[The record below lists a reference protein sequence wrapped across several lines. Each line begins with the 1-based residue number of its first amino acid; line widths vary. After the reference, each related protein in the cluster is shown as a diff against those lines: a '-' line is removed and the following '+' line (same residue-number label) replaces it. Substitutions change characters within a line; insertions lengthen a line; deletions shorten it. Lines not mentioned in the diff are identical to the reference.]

1 MIILLCATLVPTTR
15 RCSILALAFI
25 FLISL
30 LNYPIWTFTADEI
43 VFNLRNIRTGLILTI
58 LTIWVTCFML
68 MSSTFEQL
76 SSIAYKILITGL
88 LVILALTFQTNS
100 LLLFYFIF
108 EVALIPI
115 FLIIMGWGYQP
126 ERLSAGVRM
135 FMYTVFASLPLL
147 VRFVFLTK
155 MFELNR
161 LISIKILIRGITQ
174 NKIVNFLFTI
184 TFIAGFLVKYPIYLV
199 HLWLPKAHVEAPVA
213 GSIILAAL
221 LLKLGGYGLLRLAP
235 VLARTA
241 NFSNILIAFSLTG
254 GSLVSALCVRQVDI
268 KVLIA
273 YSSVAHMS
281 LAIACTLSQNLL
293 AITGAFLIIVA
304 HGVTSSGIFRAANI
318 IYERWKTRNM
328 LLSKRILSYLP
339 VFSMWWFILAIGNM
353 GAPPSINLIREI
365 FRILSLF
372 NTIWLTCI
380 PLGFIATL
388 AVAYTLIL
396 YSSSQQ
402 GQANHMKK
410 FIFPLTTRE
419 LSVLRSHALV
429 ALILSPIFF
438 ILIF

>member
-1 MIILLCATLVPTTR
+1 
-15 RCSILALAFI
+15 
-25 FLISL
+25 
-30 LNYPIWTFTADEI
+30 
-43 VFNLRNIRTGLILTI
+43 
-58 LTIWVTCFML
+58 ML

-318 IYERWKTRNM
+318 IYER
-328 LLSKRILSYLP
+328 
-339 VFSMWWFILAIGNM
+339 
-353 GAPPSINLIREI
+353 
-365 FRILSLF
+365 
-372 NTIWLTCI
+372 
-380 PLGFIATL
+380 
-388 AVAYTLIL
+388 
-396 YSSSQQ
+396 
-402 GQANHMKK
+402 
-410 FIFPLTTRE
+410 
-419 LSVLRSHALV
+419 
-429 ALILSPIFF
+429 
-438 ILIF
+438 